1 MSELLTPEIRQWV
14 GRSAAP
20 QRLEVVRRDIV
31 KYAIATQQRLEKY
44 LRGDQAPPMF
54 LFNAHQPLV
63 QVETLRPDGLTVDP
77 LLPDLPLTRVMA
89 GGVRNVYHRPIRPGD
104 VLVLTRT
111 LTDIYE
117 KQGSTGPLI
126 FVVYAVRVETEGG
139 ELVMEETRRRIFR

>member
-1 MSELLTPEIRQWV
+1 
-14 GRSAAP
+14 
-20 QRLEVVRRDIV
+20 
-31 KYAIATQQRLEKY
+31 
-44 LRGDQAPPMF
+44 
-54 LFNAHQPLV
+54 
-63 QVETLRPDGLTVDP
+63 
-77 LLPDLPLTRVMA
+77 MA